1 MVLLSKAGLTPTE
14 RRVAALIGTGQTN
27 REAAR
32 QLGVSPKTIEAHL
45 SSIYRK
51 LTVRSRTELA
61 LLLAVDQ
68 REP

>member
-1 MVLLSKAGLTPTE
+1 LSEARLTPTE

-27 REAAR
+27 REAAQ

-45 SSIYRK
+45 SSVYRK

-61 LLLAVDQ
+61 LLLAVDR
-68 REP
+68 RER